1 MIKKVIQKVKNFPVR
16 IFSQYKFSELSELG
30 DLSRYTLDDFKNR
43 IKKMKIEEFMM
54 NEFLLVLVSDERTE
68 YYLKYDLNG
77 VFIKIEKEV
86 WK

>member
-1 MIKKVIQKVKNFPVR
+1 MIKKVIQKVKNFLVR
-16 IFSQYKFSELSELG
+16 IFSQYKFSELSKLG
-30 DLSRYTLDDFKNR
+30 DLSRYSIDDFKHR
-43 IKKMKIEEFMM
+43 IKKMKIEEFRM

>member
-1 MIKKVIQKVKNFPVR
+1 
-16 IFSQYKFSELSELG
+16 
-30 DLSRYTLDDFKNR
+30 
-43 IKKMKIEEFMM
+43 MKIEEFRM